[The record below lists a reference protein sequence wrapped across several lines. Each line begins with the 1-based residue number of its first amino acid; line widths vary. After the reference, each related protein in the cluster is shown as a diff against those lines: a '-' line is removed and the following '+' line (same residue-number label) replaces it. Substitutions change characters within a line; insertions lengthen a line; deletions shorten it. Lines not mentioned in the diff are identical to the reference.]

1 MVSVIRL
8 PVVEP
13 ISLPTIPPSN
23 IWDAYILFLFL
34 PLIMRAILL
43 AKPFLRVTKQ
53 LAPHGGWFLKRL
65 NELPIK
71 GLGILAFNEILA
83 FMLPMLIVLGFRMVG
98 DPFGWSTWSNSPWL
112 GIIIILLFAGLWIFF
127 DTIRILRIRRMLH
140 AIEKQNIERLKK
152 AADVGL
158 GMRKWLRKF
167 SKRKDIPEE
176 EKESAAS
183 RIGKSSLKMWGQR
196 MLFMRRLTP
205 AGLATSVA
213 AAAAIEIARK
223 GADTISDKIDGKMQ
237 KEFDKIAQSNSN
249 SLMILFLRDLA
260 MGLAPLL
267 ILWLVPS
274 LIA

>member
-1 MVSVIRL
+1 MIRL
-8 PVVEP
+8 HVVEP
-13 ISLPTIPPSN
+13 ISLPTIPPAN

-34 PLIMRAILL
+34 PLIMRTILL

-127 DTIRILRIRRMLH
+127 DMIRILRIRRMLH

-152 AADVGL
+152 AADVGF

-176 EKESAAS
+176 EKESAAN

-223 GADTISDKIDGKMQ
+223 GADTISDKIDEKMQ

-249 SLMILFLRDLA
+249 SLMVLFLRDLA

-267 ILWLVPS
+267 ALWLVPS

>member
-1 MVSVIRL
+1 
-8 PVVEP
+8 
-13 ISLPTIPPSN
+13 
-23 IWDAYILFLFL
+23 
-34 PLIMRAILL
+34 
-43 AKPFLRVTKQ
+43 
-53 LAPHGGWFLKRL
+53 
-65 NELPIK
+65 
-71 GLGILAFNEILA
+71 
-83 FMLPMLIVLGFRMVG
+83 
-98 DPFGWSTWSNSPWL
+98 
-112 GIIIILLFAGLWIFF
+112 
-127 DTIRILRIRRMLH
+127 MLH

-223 GADTISDKIDGKMQ
+223 GADTISDKIDGKIKSITDFGIFVGLEGDIDGLIHLSDIAEDDDYEKALEEFKKDQNVKCANLHLECEMQ
-237 KEFDKIAQSNSN
+237 ICTFV
-249 SLMILFLRDLA
+249 M
-260 MGLAPLL
+260 L
-267 ILWLVPS
+267 ILL
-274 LIA
+274 

>member
-8 PVVEP
+8 SVVEP
-13 ISLPTIPPSN
+13 ISLPTIPPAN

-53 LAPHGGWFLKRL
+53 LTPHGGWFLKRL

-140 AIEKQNIERLKK
+140 AIEKQNLERLKK
-152 AADVGL
+152 AADVGF
-158 GMRKWLRKF
+158 GEFADMRK
-167 SKRKDIPEE
+167 
-176 EKESAAS
+176 
-183 RIGKSSLKMWGQR
+183 
-196 MLFMRRLTP
+196 
-205 AGLATSVA
+205 
-213 AAAAIEIARK
+213 
-223 GADTISDKIDGKMQ
+223 
-237 KEFDKIAQSNSN
+237 
-249 SLMILFLRDLA
+249 
-260 MGLAPLL
+260 
-267 ILWLVPS
+267 
-274 LIA
+274 